1 MRTGHSKGAAFIEFN
16 DEQSAS
22 KALKL
27 NGEPVRGI

>member
-1 MRTGHSKGAAFIEFN
+1 MRTGHSKGAAFVEFD
-16 DEQSAS
+16 DEKAAQ